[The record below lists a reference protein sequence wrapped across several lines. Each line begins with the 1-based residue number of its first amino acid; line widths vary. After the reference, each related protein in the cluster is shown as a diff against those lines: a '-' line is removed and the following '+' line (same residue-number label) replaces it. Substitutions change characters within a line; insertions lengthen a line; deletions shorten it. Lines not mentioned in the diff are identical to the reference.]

1 MYVGFFYEFRY
12 RALAPVGAA
21 QGSCF
26 NPLPFGHPPKGG
38 IGAIPTTILNS

>member
-1 MYVGFFYEFRY
+1 MHKVFCDLHY